1 MEKMDDERAG
11 AVCKLDAILYINLAH
26 RADRNEHVLAEIR
39 KINPSLDRAYRVDA
53 VHVPECGA
61 LGASMSHV
69 KALEVVCA
77 HPEWARCAILED
89 DFTLGPNALGNLDA
103 VLSCEHFDVLLL
115 GLGSEVVEDT
125 GDPRVRRVLS
135 SQTASGYIV
144 HRDYAGV
151 LLANFRAGLE
161 LLRSGA
167 SPQEACV
174 DMYWKRLMPEGRWYA
189 ARERVGYQYANY
201 SDIESGFRDY
211 GC

>member
-1 MEKMDDERAG
+1 MGDG
-11 AVCKLDAILYINLAH
+11 ARGLDAILYINLAH

-39 KINPSLDRAYRVDA
+39 KINPSLDRAHRLDA
-53 VHVPECGA
+53 VHVPEFGA

-69 KALEVVCA
+69 RALEVVCA
-77 HPEWARCAILED
+77 HPEWTRCAILED
-89 DFTLGPNALGNLDA
+89 DFTLEPGALERLDA
-103 VLSCEHFDVLLL
+103 LLSCADLDVALLA
-115 GLGSEVVEDT
+115 LGSEVVEDT
-125 GDPRVRRVLS
+125 ADPRVVRVLS
-135 SQTASGYIV
+135 SQTASGYVV
-144 HRDYAGV
+144 HRDYARV
-151 LLANFRAGLE
+151 LLANLRAGLE

-167 SPQEACV
+167 SPGEACL